1 MLIPCGGQIFNKS
14 YYTAGVFAGMYSLA
28 GWFTWYWHK
37 RYIEAGLSGL
47 DDTETS
53 NSGEVRGCERFRT
66 MGLISLGVIY
76 IAGIIEAYS
85 TASLKSFDI
94 SDDLSFVIEP
104 KVKNDEA
111 GISLGLNFK

>member
-1 MLIPCGGQIFNKS
+1 
-14 YYTAGVFAGMYSLA
+14 
-28 GWFTWYWHK
+28 
-37 RYIEAGLSGL
+37 
-47 DDTETS
+47 
-53 NSGEVRGCERFRT
+53 

-104 KVKNDEA
+104 KVKNDEV